1 MNIKSTDLKNYIGL
15 SFDSSVDFKIG
26 IVVNQVNAS
35 INKWTGYNLEGR
47 TEEEKSAIDQHCEMA
62 AYQLGEMLY
71 MQMPGVSS
79 YSDAYTEKISF
90 DKNAVGS
97 KNLKDTEVVS
107 LGGIRVT
114 LQIYRGL
121 EDYLLPKYRM
131 FSGGA

>member
-1 MNIKSTDLKNYIGL
+1 MEITSADLKKYMGL
-15 SFDSSVDFKIG
+15 SFDSSMDFKIG
-26 IVVNQVNAS
+26 VLVKKVNVC
-35 INKWTGYNLEGR
+35 IEKWTGYKER
-47 TEEEKSAIDQHCEMA
+47 SSEEKAEIDLHCEMP

-107 LGGIRVT
+107 LDGVRVT

-131 FSGGA
+131 FSGGR